1 MHKLLDRQL
10 GDDLAFSLRHF
21 PVTAILG
28 PRQCGKS
35 TLARYIISELYA
47 DSVYIDLER
56 PSDLQKL
63 EDAEWFLSH
72 QHGKLVCLDEIQRK
86 PELFPMLR
94 SIVDDNAVSGQF
106 LILGSASRDLIK
118 QSSESLAGRIT
129 YKKLTPF
136 LWSEICAASEL
147 ETYIV
152 RGGFPRSLLAEH
164 DRISMQWR
172 ESFIT
177 TFLERDLLQF
187 AGFNSV
193 SMRRLWQ
200 MLAHSNGQTVNY
212 STIGS
217 SLGVSH
223 TSVRKYIDLLEGT
236 FMVRQL
242 RPYEGNTKK
251 RLVKSPKVYITD
263 TGLTTALLKL
273 SSFEDAAGHPVF
285 GSLWESVI
293 IENIKGHYPELD
305 LSFYRSS
312 HGNEIDILLRYGD
325 DVIAVECKATL
336 SPKLSRGNY
345 SAIDDIRP
353 SKTFVVIPTEKGYA
367 FKPDIEVVS
376 LSELIEKIPAALRMN

>member
-47 DSVYIDLER
+47 DTVYIDLER

-72 QHGKLVCLDEIQRK
+72 QKGKLVCLDEIQRV
-86 PELFPMLR
+86 PELFPILR
-94 SIVDDNAVSGQF
+94 SIVDDNADNGQF

-118 QSSESLAGRIT
+118 QSSESLAGRIN

-136 LWSEICAASEL
+136 LWDEIRTESGL
-147 ETYIV
+147 ENYMV

-164 DRISMQWR
+164 DKLSLQWR
-172 ESFIT
+172 ESFII

-242 RPYEGNTKK
+242 KPYEGNTKK

-285 GSLWESVI
+285 GSLWESLI
-293 IENIKGHYPELD
+293 IENIKGHFPELD

-312 HGNEIDILLRYGD
+312 HGNEIDIVLCYRD
-325 DVIAVECKATL
+325 EVIAVECKATL
-336 SPKLSRGNY
+336 SSRLSRGNY

-353 SKTFVVIPTEKGYA
+353 SKTFVAIPAEEGYA
-367 FKPDIEVVS
+367 FKPNIDVVS
-376 LSELIEKIPAALRMN
+376 LSELIEKIPAALRMT